1 MRFNFLILG
10 LFHSLFV
17 FSQEGWNQNVLKKN
31 KVEKVSSYRVVPKTN
46 PDYWTEP
53 VGLMLISEI
62 FFNENG
68 REIKSTCFNC
78 AMASHSD
85 SKDIKKTYFYDND
98 RLVKMNEI
106 GFDTI
111 NIEYLYFENQ
121 LKNIELKVNNKGDR
135 IGLNIIEL
143 DKQGSELQRKEFDF
157 DSANELNDF
166 NVYCHLTKKIY
177 SENKIEETIQSKS
190 FRISMEDL
198 KIVKASKDLLEIEKA
213 IDNFVKSAKS
223 DRYKD
228 FTTYFFDTKN
238 TLKKKITRYDFDK
251 SRKDMIKYNYNEK
264 GLLIGTKVR
273 YGVYNGI
280 NKYIYKF
287 RD

>member
-1 MRFNFLILG
+1 MKFNFLILD
-10 LFHSLFV
+10 LFQSLFI
-17 FSQEGWNQNVLKKN
+17 FSQEGWNQNILKKN
-31 KVEKVSSYRVVPKTN
+31 KVEKVSSYMVVPKTN

-53 VGLMLISEI
+53 IGLMLISEN
-62 FFNENG
+62 FFNKNG
-68 REIKSTCFNC
+68 KEIKSICFNC
-78 AMASHSD
+78 AKASHSD

-98 RLVKMNEI
+98 RLVKMNKI

-135 IGLNIIEL
+135 VGLNIIEL

-166 NVYCHLTKKIY
+166 EVYYDLTKKMY
-177 SENKIEETIQSKS
+177 SENKIEEIIKSKS

-198 KIVKASKDLLEIEKA
+198 KIVKTSKDLLEIEKA
-213 IDNFVKSAKS
+213 IDNFEKSVKS

-238 TLKKKITRYDFDK
+238 TLKEKRTRYDSNK
-251 SRKDMIKYNYNEK
+251 SREDVIKYNYNEK

-273 YGVYNGI
+273 YGVLNGI